1 MSVRGAGAQVAPAPP
16 RRPAALGC
24 ERPALPPGHGTGQPG
39 RSQTSPR
46 RRAHPH
52 GIVDWGLRAALQGPT
67 PNRGFPTRFWVPRGP
82 PGRQARSLG
91 RDRARATVRSSPDG
105 PPLTV
110 SPILSSAGRCSSRA
124 SLPFGGRS
132 AQVADILFSRHR
144 ALGKSL
150 GRGRH
155 FVLGGR
161 G

>member
-1 MSVRGAGAQVAPAPP
+1 M
-16 RRPAALGC
+16 
-24 ERPALPPGHGTGQPG
+24 GQPG

-67 PNRGFPTRFWVPRGP
+67 PTRGFPSCFSVPRGP
-82 PGRQARSLG
+82 PGQQARSLG
-91 RDRARATVRSSPDG
+91 RDRARATVRFSPDG
-105 PPLTV
+105 PPLAV
-110 SPILSSAGRCSSRA
+110 SPIMSLAGRYGSRA
-124 SLPFGGRS
+124 SLPCGGRS
-132 AQVADILFSRHR
+132 AQVAGILFSRCR

-155 FVLGGR
+155 FVSGGR